1 MDQVKLVIQFHQRL
15 RGSEKEI
22 AAKIKVAEKMVD
34 HLRLRGTVKIDQN
47 VAAENQI
54 HALHEK
60 HPGVVLQ
67 VQPAERDQLFHL
79 GAHLQSLLIE
89 HGEIFP
95 LVIVGGVAQRVVAIN
110 TGLGGFD
117 GTVVEVGGENFY
129 RPAFQ
134 QTLTL
139 LEHVHG
145 QRICL
150 FTCLPSRAPLAYPLS
165 DLLLLFHHYLREDYL
180 PQLREL

>member
-22 AAKIKVAEKMVD
+22 TAKIKVAEKMVD

-47 VAAENQI
+47 IAAENQI

-60 HPGVVLQ
+60 HLGVLLQ
-67 VQPAERDQLFHL
+67 VQPAECDQLFHL
-79 GAHLQSLLIE
+79 GEHLQSLLIE

-95 LVIVGGVAQRVVAIN
+95 LVVVGGVAQRVVAIN
-110 TGLGGFD
+110 AGLGGFD
-117 GTVVEVGGENFY
+117 GTVVQIAGENFY

-134 QTLTL
+134 EAFAF
-139 LEHVHG
+139 LEHIHSK
-145 QRICL
+145 RIGL
-150 FTCLPSRAPLAYPLS
+150 FASGAAR
-165 DLLLLFHHYLREDYL
+165 
-180 PQLREL
+180 